1 MLGHN
6 RTSNTLNEIYSIM
19 DAHETKGMD
28 LFDSFLFMAILNHL
42 ERKNIPFQAACSECL
57 DKNVASISFVE
68 DGFPYL
74 IMYDYQY

>member
-28 LFDSFLFMAILNHL
+28 LFDSFLFMAILN
-42 ERKNIPFQAACSECL
+42 
-57 DKNVASISFVE
+57 
-68 DGFPYL
+68 
-74 IMYDYQY
+74 

>member
-1 MLGHN
+1 
-6 RTSNTLNEIYSIM
+6 
-19 DAHETKGMD
+19 
-28 LFDSFLFMAILNHL
+28 MAILNHL
-42 ERKNIPFQAACSECL
+42 ERKNIQFQAACSECL